1 MRKNRKVPKRLTV
14 VAANTMRVGAIL
26 LLAFVMVILN
36 PLASSSCSHLLKR
49 KGEMEREIASLDND
63 QRREATSWEQMTTPD
78 RVEKA
83 LLSHGLAMKLP
94 RPDQTVRMRSDG
106 TPYPGQLAL
115 SRVKRRMDMA
125 STTVSRQPTQRVRR
139 RSIR

>member
-1 MRKNRKVPKRLTV
+1 
-14 VAANTMRVGAIL
+14 
-26 LLAFVMVILN
+26 
-36 PLASSSCSHLLKR
+36 
-49 KGEMEREIASLDND
+49 MEREIASLDND

-78 RVEKA
+78 RVEQA
-83 LLSHGLAMKLP
+83 LICHGLAMKLP

-115 SRVKRRMDMA
+115 SKVKRRMDMA
-125 STTVSRQPTQRVRR
+125 ATTVSRQPTQRVRR

>member
-1 MRKNRKVPKRLTV
+1 MRKNRRVPKRLTV

-36 PLASSSCSHLLKR
+36 LLASSSCSHLLKR

-83 LLSHGLAMKLP
+83 LISHGLAMKLP

-125 STTVSRQPTQRVRR
+125 ATTVSRQPAQRVRR